1 MSLMIREMQ
10 INATVRHHFICV
22 RMAITKKKRASDDE
36 DVKTLNKSYI
46 AVVGDV
52 KWSNH
57 CAKQSRSFSKD

>member
-1 MSLMIREMQ
+1 MP
-10 INATVRHHFICV
+10 NA
-22 RMAITKKKRASDDE
+22 AE

>member
-36 DVKTLNKSYI
+36 DVKTLEHLHSIVEN
-46 AVVGDV
+46 
-52 KWSNH
+52 
-57 CAKQSRSFSKD
+57 AK